1 MRILQGLKSFVFNE
15 GSTSLEVF
23 ILEGLKSFVL
33 IQIRDALEVLILQGL
48 QARFL
53 EVRIL
58 KGLGFELWRTG
69 VRGGRRL
76 DRANTTENIT
86 FSVTCQVL

>member
-15 GSTSLEVF
+15 GSTSLKVF